1 MRAIPASQP
10 PRAGAGTLLQFP
22 RGWFLTAGRACVGR
36 LLAITGFIARIE
48 NGPQHQRREK
58 PARELVRQRG
68 ARRPGPGGTHQRARG
83 TPGGLLRGGKR
94 SDQPQHGTRLA
105 VRRPR
110 VHHLVPRPPHD
121 AVPGK
126 PQDAGPL
133 HRRDDRKQDTGDGA
147 AVRVEH
153 HHVQKKLGETSPL
166 ENASVRFALQRMH
179 RRRGRRQTQVHGLT
193 WPLRNRLLNAA
204 GDRLIDARNRA
215 LLGVGYDTLLRRS
228 ELVALRVEDVLEE
241 MDGSATVLLR
251 AGKTDAEGCGTSL
264 FLARDTVELVSAWRQ
279 RGRVGDG
286 RLFRGIGRHGRL
298 HEKLDGSQV
307 PRIYKQM
314 ARQAGL
320 PDEIVEALGGHSTRV
335 GRGTGHDRLRHRAAR
350 DPAVRPLEDHPH
362 GPALR
367 RTAAG
372 QTQRRRPARRTPE
385 TLTLSRGFETR
396 SGGA

>member
-1 MRAIPASQP
+1 MSWYDKEAHGGPVPVEHTNGPEELLEAYFEEASGAISRNTERALRSDVHVFTTWCRGRRTTPFPASP
-10 PRAGAGTLLQFP
+10 KTLVPFIDEM
-22 RGWFLTAGRACVGR
+22 TASR
-36 LLAITGFIARIE
+36 T
-48 NGPQHQRREK
+48 
-58 PARELVRQRG
+58 PA
-68 ARRPGPGGTHQRARG
+68 T
-83 TPGGLLRGGKR
+83 
-94 SDQPQHGTRLA
+94 
-105 VRRPR
+105 VRRY
-110 VHHLVPRPPHD
+110 VSSI
-121 AVPGK
+121 
-126 PQDAGPL
+126 
-133 HRRDDRKQDTGDGA
+133 TT
-147 AVRVEH
+147 
-153 HHVQKKLGETSPL
+153 VQKKLGETSPL

-264 FLARDTVELVSAWRQ
+264 FLARDTRWPDSRRAGQCLAPARP
-279 RGRVGDG
+279 RGRRSPLPRDRTSRKAAREARRQPSAPHLQADG
-286 RLFRGIGRHGRL
+286 PTGGTTGRDRRGTGRPQHAGR
-298 HEKLDGSQV
+298 
-307 PRIYKQM
+307 
-314 ARQAGL
+314 
-320 PDEIVEALGGHSTRV
+320 
-335 GRGTGHDRLRHRAAR
+335 RGTGHDRLRHRAAR

>member
-1 MRAIPASQP
+1 MSWYDKEAHGGPVPVEHTNGPEELLEAYFEEASGAISRNTERALRSDVHVFTTWCRGRRTTPFPASP
-10 PRAGAGTLLQFP
+10 KTLVPFIDEM
-22 RGWFLTAGRACVGR
+22 TASR
-36 LLAITGFIARIE
+36 T
-48 NGPQHQRREK
+48 
-58 PARELVRQRG
+58 PA
-68 ARRPGPGGTHQRARG
+68 T
-83 TPGGLLRGGKR
+83 
-94 SDQPQHGTRLA
+94 
-105 VRRPR
+105 VRRY
-110 VHHLVPRPPHD
+110 VSSI
-121 AVPGK
+121 
-126 PQDAGPL
+126 
-133 HRRDDRKQDTGDGA
+133 TT
-147 AVRVEH
+147 
-153 HHVQKKLGETSPL
+153 VQKKLGETSPL

-335 GRGTGHDRLRHRAAR
+335 GAVQDMIACGIELPAILQSGRWKTTRMVQLYGERLLAKRSGAAQLAER
-350 DPAVRPLEDHPH
+350 
-362 GPALR
+362 
-367 RTAAG
+367 
-372 QTQRRRPARRTPE
+372 QRR
-385 TLTLSRGFETR
+385 
-396 SGGA
+396 